1 MPELPEVETIA
12 RYLRQG
18 TAGAPGLIG
27 RRAAEVHLLWPRSL
41 ESPSEV
47 ELQARLP
54 GQALQSITR
63 RGKFLLLH
71 FDLDTLL
78 FHLRMSGSLI
88 VNNGQWTAVSEQ
100 AHPYSDQQSTIN
112 DRQSKSSHV
121 RLILSFEDGVNLI
134 FIDPRKFGRIW
145 LARDP
150 GEVVGG
156 LGPEPL
162 DPGLTTG
169 EFYRLVNSQRRLLK
183 PLLLDQ
189 AFLAGLGNIYTD
201 ESLNLARLHPCQPA
215 HLLSYTQ
222 ADALLDAIRTI
233 LRQAIDQQGASID
246 WVYRGGNFQNHFRVY
261 QRTGKPCLNCGS
273 LIKRIVVGQRG
284 THFCPNCQVI
294 VS

>member
-54 GQALQSITR
+54 GQVLQSITR

-78 FHLRMSGSLI
+78 FHLRMSGQLSVDSGRSGSSSLKQPEI
-88 VNNGQWTAVSEQ
+88 TTQKPEN
-100 AHPYSDQQSTIN
+100 
-112 DRQSKSSHV
+112 SHV
-121 RLILSFEDGVNLI
+121 RFILSFEDGVSLI
-134 FIDPRKFGRIW
+134 FVDPRKFGRIW
-145 LARDP
+145 LVRDP

-169 EFYRLVNSQRRLLK
+169 EFYRLLNSHRRLLK

-201 ESLNLARLHPCQPA
+201 ESLHLARLHPCQPA

-222 ADALLDAIRTI
+222 AEALLDAIRTI

-246 WVYRGGNFQNHFRVY
+246 WVYRGGNFQNHFRAY
-261 QRTGKPCLNCGS
+261 QRTGKSCLNCGS
-273 LIKRIVVGQRG
+273 PIKRIVVGQRG